1 MKQENKIRSEI
12 ILKIIAL
19 VLGICV
25 IVGISVID
33 VGKYTKQEIELTQ
46 LQDNS
51 SRQMMGYIIK
61 TSTGKV
67 IVIDGGLNED
77 EPNLVKHIQELGN
90 KVDVWFI
97 THPHED
103 HASAIIRVIQET
115 DIPIEKIYYTMND
128 LDWYK
133 KYATERAGEAERF
146 YNALQNERV
155 KGKSEEVTLN
165 QIINIDFIKCEIL
178 GVKNPEITNNGFNN
192 SSMVIK
198 MNLPQTSILFLGDT
212 GEESGDKLLSTQKD
226 KLKSDIVQ
234 VVHHGQGGAKESLYK
249 EINPTICLWPTPEWL
264 WDNNSGEG
272 KGSGPWT
279 TLETR
284 KWMEDLG
291 VKQNIIEKDGDTT
304 ITVK

>member
-1 MKQENKIRSEI
+1 MEKKKQNISKIIQITI
-12 ILKIIAL
+12 ILLII
-19 VLGICV
+19 LGIGTV
-25 IVGISVID
+25 IV
-33 VGKYTKQEIELTQ
+33 KQVTTPNVWLTQ

-51 SRQMMGYIIK
+51 SRQMMGYIMK

-103 HASAIIRVIQET
+103 HASAIIKVIEET
-115 DIPIEKIYYTMND
+115 DIQIEKIYYTMNEIE
-128 LDWYK
+128 WYK
-133 KYATERAGEAERF
+133 EYEPKRAEEAERF

-155 KGKSEEVTLN
+155 KGKTEEVTLN

-198 MNLPQTSILFLGDT
+198 MNLPKSSILFLGDT
-212 GEESGDKLLSTQKD
+212 GEESGDKLLNTQKD

-234 VVHHGQGGAKESLYK
+234 VAHHGQSGAKESLYK
-249 EINPTICLWPTPEWL
+249 EINPRICLWPTPEWL
-264 WDNNSGEG
+264 WNNDSGGG

-284 KWMEDLG
+284 QWMENLG
-291 VKQNIIEKDGDTT
+291 VKIHVIEKDGDTT
-304 ITVK
+304 IKVE

>member
-1 MKQENKIRSEI
+1 MEKKKQNISKIIQITI
-12 ILKIIAL
+12 ILLII
-19 VLGICV
+19 LGIGTV
-25 IVGISVID
+25 IIKQVITPN
-33 VGKYTKQEIELTQ
+33 VRLTQ

-51 SRQMMGYIIK
+51 SRQMMGYIMK

-103 HASAIIRVIQET
+103 HASAIIKVIEET
-115 DIPIEKIYYTMND
+115 DIPIEKIYYTMNEIE
-128 LDWYK
+128 WYK
-133 KYATERAGEAERF
+133 EYESKRAEEAERF
-146 YNALQNERV
+146 YNAIQNERV
-155 KGKSEEVTLN
+155 KGKTEEVTLN

-198 MNLPQTSILFLGDT
+198 MNLPKSSILFLGDT
-212 GEESGDKLLSTQKD
+212 GEESGDKLLNTQKD

-234 VVHHGQGGAKESLYK
+234 VAHHGQSGAKESLYK
-249 EINPTICLWPTPEWL
+249 EINPRICLWPTPEWL
-264 WDNNSGEG
+264 WNNDSGGG

-284 KWMEDLG
+284 QWMENLG
-291 VKQNIIEKDGDTT
+291 VKIHVIEKDGDTT
-304 ITVK
+304 IKVE

>member
-1 MKQENKIRSEI
+1 MEKKKQNISKIIQITI
-12 ILKIIAL
+12 ILLII
-19 VLGICV
+19 LGIGTV
-25 IVGISVID
+25 II
-33 VGKYTKQEIELTQ
+33 KQATTPNVRLTQ

-51 SRQMMGYIIK
+51 SRQMMGYIMK

-67 IVIDGGLNED
+67 ILIDGGLNED

-103 HASAIIRVIQET
+103 HASAIIKVIEET

-128 LDWYK
+128 IEWYK
-133 KYATERAGEAERF
+133 EYESKRAEEAEKF
-146 YNALQNERV
+146 CNALQNERV
-155 KGKSEEVTLN
+155 KGKTEEVTLN

-198 MNLPQTSILFLGDT
+198 MNLPKSSILFLGDT
-212 GEESGDKLLSTQKD
+212 GEESGDKLLNTQKD

-234 VVHHGQGGAKESLYK
+234 VAHHGQSGAKESLYK
-249 EINPTICLWPTPEWL
+249 EINPRICLWPTPEWL
-264 WDNNSGEG
+264 WNNDSGGG

-284 KWMEDLG
+284 QWMENLG
-291 VKQNIIEKDGDTT
+291 VKIHVIEKDGDTT
-304 ITVK
+304 IKVE